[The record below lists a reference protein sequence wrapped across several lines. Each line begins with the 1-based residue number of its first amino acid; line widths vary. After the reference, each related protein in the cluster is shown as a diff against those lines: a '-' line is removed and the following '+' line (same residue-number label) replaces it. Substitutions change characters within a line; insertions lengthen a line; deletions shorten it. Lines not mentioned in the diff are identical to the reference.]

1 MLPGGEER
9 TTARPHRHA
18 PGHRPAVVRQDR
30 VVLLIRSLDIG
41 GAERQ
46 LVQLAIGL
54 HRRGLPV
61 LVITFYDGGALS
73 PELER
78 AGVPRWSLGKRGR
91 WDVFGFLLRLAA
103 ALRRARPTVVYGFL
117 VTANTLLALLKPLLR
132 GAVVVWGVRASAVDL
147 AKYDFAARLSYR
159 LERALSWLPD
169 LIIANAEAG
178 RRHAVAAG
186 FPAARVVVVPNGIDT
201 RRFCRDE
208 EGRRRVRTE
217 WGIGAADR
225 LVGFVARLDPV
236 KDHAGFLRAAG
247 AVAAQAPGARF
258 VCVGDG
264 PPSLQQ
270 ELRRHAGGLGLG
282 GLLVWSGERQDMPAV
297 FSAMDVACSSSLSEG
312 FPNALA
318 EAMACGVPC
327 VATDVGDTALLIGE
341 AGRIVPPGDPAAM
354 AAAILDLLRADPQA
368 DAGLRARARDR
379 IVENFGSDALADRTL
394 AAWAATAGARR
405 RTGSVVGS

>member
-1 MLPGGEER
+1 
-9 TTARPHRHA
+9 
-18 PGHRPAVVRQDR
+18 VRQDR

-178 RRHAVAAG
+178 RRHAIAAG

-201 RRFCRDE
+201 QRFCRDE

-217 WGIGAADR
+217 WGIGEEES
-225 LVGFVARLDPV
+225 LVGVVARLDPM
-236 KDHAGFLRAAG
+236 KDQATFLRAAQR
-247 AVAAQAPGARF
+247 VAAEMVGVKF

-264 PPSLQQ
+264 PAAYWQEMLQ
-270 ELRRHAGGLGLG
+270 LAAALGI
-282 GLLVWSGERQDMPAV
+282 GERVVWTGGRGDMPAV
-297 FSAMDVACSSSLSEG
+297 FSALDIACSASVGEG
-312 FPNALA
+312 FSNAMA

-405 RTGSVVGS
+405 RMGSVVGS